1 MDSLDPAGYTA
12 WCERARSGRG
22 AFFDHEQDGILPVLK
37 RLQGLFHRYADRH
50 LTLDCP
56 GFALEPAG
64 GEIPLGH
71 VDRVEVRGNRVH
83 VLGWS
88 TADRVTLSWE
98 GGQDSRQPHIPREDV
113 ANALG
118 LNRYTGFVLEAP
130 LHAFPFTLQLHA
142 HGAAQTPQPVATLTL
157 AALRGARARLR
168 RQFVSVLARLSP
180 TILGYALHRDPGRRD
195 QIKRGLGLEA
205 VPQAGPMET
214 ALFTF
219 VEGDTVSYPTDV
231 PITVIM
237 PVYNAFE
244 LTQAALERVATH
256 TDLPWH
262 AVVIEDCSTDPAVR
276 PWLRDWA
283 AAQNAAHP
291 GRVTLLENETN
302 RGFIGS
308 VNRGFAAALERGDHV
323 VLLNSDALVP
333 AGWASR
339 LIRPMIVHEN
349 VATVT
354 PMSNDAEIF
363 SAPVMCVRSVL
374 APGEADA
381 VDRVAQSFHPEAT
394 LSVAPTGVGF
404 CMAMHIDWLRKVPTL
419 DPVFGRGYGEEV
431 DWCQKVRALGAR
443 HLGLPGLYVEHRGG
457 ESFGS
462 AEKIK
467 LVLNNNQ
474 IVSHRYPTY
483 DREVQSFIAADPLIT
498 PRVALAAALLAE
510 RAREAG
516 VAVPIYLAHSLGG
529 GADDYLEIRIKA
541 ALPET
546 RGAVILRVGGPQR
559 WQVEVITETGRVSG
573 GTDDFDF
580 VKTLLAPIGAR
591 RIVYSCGVG
600 DPDPADLPDCLL
612 ALRRDAPGADGPA
625 DEVEV
630 LFHDF
635 FALSPSYCLLDTDGA
650 YRGLPDGE
658 TEDEAHQFIRPDGSR
673 IQLSGW
679 RAAWGPLLEAADQVT
694 VFSEDSRDHVL
705 QVYPSVAENLR
716 IQPHDLLTEMPV
728 LPQPAPDARQ
738 VIGVLG
744 NIGFQKGAQVVQDL
758 ARHLERGG
766 AHPAGNGADGPAP
779 DSADPARIGLVLIGN
794 IDPAYG
800 LPASAPV
807 HGTYRIA
814 ELDQLAAKYG
824 ITCWLIPSIW
834 PETFSYTTHEALA
847 TGLPVFA
854 FHLGAQGTAV
864 ARAENGHLI
873 HFDPDAPLAEIVL
886 DTVQSVLIPG
896 ADPAETDAPAPAAE
910 DAAEDGVAI
919 SR

>member
-1 MDSLDPAGYTA
+1 M
-12 WCERARSGRG
+12 
-22 AFFDHEQDGILPVLK
+22 LK

-50 LTLDCP
+50 LTLECP
-56 GFALEPAG
+56 GFPLEPSG
-64 GEIPLGH
+64 GETPIGH
-71 VDRVEVRGNRVH
+71 VDRIEVRGNRVH

-88 TADRVTLSWE
+88 TADRITLFWE

-118 LNRYTGFVLEAP
+118 LNRYTGFALEAP
-130 LHAFPFTLQLHA
+130 LHAFPFTLQIHA
-142 HGAAQTPQPVATLTL
+142 HGAAQTPQPVTTLTL
-157 AALRGARARLR
+157 EALRKARARLR
-168 RQFVSVLARLSP
+168 RQFVKVLTRLSP

-219 VEGDTVSYPTDV
+219 VDGDEVAYPTDT

-256 TDLPWH
+256 TDVPWH

-333 AGWASR
+333 ERWASR
-339 LIRPMIVHEN
+339 LIRPMLLHEN

-483 DREVQSFIAADPLIT
+483 DREVQNFIAADPLIT
-498 PRVALAAALLAE
+498 PRVALAIALLAE
-510 RAREAG
+510 RASAAQ

-529 GADDYLEIRIKA
+529 GADDYLETRIKA
-541 ALPET
+541 ELPET
-546 RGAVILRVGGPQR
+546 QGAVILRVGGPQR

-573 GTDDFDF
+573 GTDAFDF

-600 DPDPADLPDCLL
+600 DPDPADLPGYLL
-612 ALRRDAPGADGPA
+612 ALRRDVPGPTEGPA
-625 DEVEV
+625 DAVEV

-635 FALSPSYCLLDTDGA
+635 FALSPSYCLLDSDGA
-650 YRGLPDGE
+650 YRGLPKAE
-658 TEDEAHQFIRPDGSR
+658 TQDEAHQFIRPDGSR
-673 IQLSGW
+673 IPLSGW
-679 RAAWGPLLEAADQVT
+679 RAVWGPLLEAADHVT

-705 QVYPSVAENLR
+705 QVYPAVAENLR
-716 IQPHDLLTEMPV
+716 IQPHALLTEMPV

-744 NIGFQKGAQVVQDL
+744 NIGFQKGAQVVQDI
-758 ARHLERGG
+758 ARYLD
-766 AHPAGNGADGPAP
+766 ASAAQNGAEGTRASETAP
-779 DSADPARIGLVLIGN
+779 GHEIGLVLIGN

-873 HFDPDAPLAEIVL
+873 HFDPDASLAEIVL
-886 DTVQSVLIPG
+886 ETVQTALTPE
-896 ADPAETDAPAPAAE
+896 AAQAETTPSIA
-910 DAAEDGVAI
+910 DAAADDGVAI

>member
-1 MDSLDPAGYTA
+1 M
-12 WCERARSGRG
+12 
-22 AFFDHEQDGILPVLK
+22 
-37 RLQGLFHRYADRH
+37 
-50 LTLDCP
+50 
-56 GFALEPAG
+56 
-64 GEIPLGH
+64 GH

-88 TADRVTLSWE
+88 TADRVTLFWE
-98 GGQDSRQPHIPREDV
+98 GGEDSRRPHIPREDV

-118 LNRYTGFVLEAP
+118 LNRYTGFMLDAP
-130 LHAFPFTLQLHA
+130 LHAFPFQLQIHA
-142 HGAAQTPQPVATLTL
+142 HGVAQTPQPVATLTL
-157 AALRGARARLR
+157 EGIGRARARLR
-168 RQFVSVLARLSP
+168 RKFLGVLTGLVP
-180 TILGYALHRDPGRRD
+180 TILGYALHRDPIRRD
-195 QIKRGLGLEA
+195 QIKRRLGLEA
-205 VPQAGPMET
+205 VPEAGPMET

-219 VEGDTVSYPTDV
+219 VEGDAVTYPTDV

-256 TDLPWH
+256 TDVPWH
-262 AVVIEDCSTDPAVR
+262 AVVIEDCSTDPEVR

-333 AGWASR
+333 ENWASR
-339 LIRPMIVHEN
+339 LIRPMIQHED

-374 APGEADA
+374 DPGEADA
-381 VDRVAQSFHPEAT
+381 VDRVAQTFHPEAT

-404 CMAMHIDWLRKVPTL
+404 CMAMHIDWLRKMPTL
-419 DPVFGRGYGEEV
+419 DPIFGRGYGEEV
-431 DWCQKVRALGAR
+431 DWCQKVRALGGR

-474 IVSHRYPTY
+474 IVSHRYPNY
-483 DREVQSFIAADPLIT
+483 DREVQSFIKADPLIT
-498 PRVALAAALLAE
+498 PRVALAIALLAE
-510 RAREAG
+510 RARVAE

-529 GADDYLEIRIKA
+529 GADDHL
-541 ALPET
+541 ET
-546 RGAVILRVGGPQR
+546 RIEAELPLTKGAVILRVGGPRR
-559 WQVEVITETGRVSG
+559 WQVEVITKTGRVSG
-573 GTDDFDF
+573 GTDAFEF
-580 VKTLLAPIGAR
+580 VQALLAPLGAR

-600 DPDPADLPDCLL
+600 DLDPVGLPECLL
-612 ALRRDAPGADGPA
+612 TLRRDPA
-625 DEVEV
+625 LVEGLPDEIEI

-635 FALSPSYCLLDTDGA
+635 FALSPSYCLLDSDGA
-650 YRGLPDGE
+650 YRGLPELG
-658 TEDEAHQFIRPDGSR
+658 TEDPAHQIVRPDGSR
-673 IQLSGW
+673 VDLSGW
-679 RAAWGPLLEAADQVT
+679 RAAWGGLLEAADQVT
-694 VFSEDSRDHVL
+694 VFSADSRDHVL
-705 QVYPSVAENLR
+705 QVYPAVAST
-716 IQPHDLLTEMPV
+716 IQVQPHDLLTAVPE
-728 LPQPAPDARQ
+728 LPAAPPDARP
-738 VIGVLG
+738 VVGVLG

-758 ARHLERGG
+758 ARRLERAG
-766 AHPAGNGADGPAP
+766 APSNGAAAAEPGAETDTAN
-779 DSADPARIGLVLIGN
+779 DAKAEIGLVLIGN

-814 ELDQLAAKYG
+814 ELDQLVAKYG
-824 ITCWLIPSIW
+824 VTCWLIPSIW

-873 HFDPDAPLAEIVL
+873 HFDPSADLAEIVQA
-886 DTVQSVLIPG
+886 TI
-896 ADPAETDAPAPAAE
+896 ADVMRPEAPSADGPATQAPVEESAASE
-910 DAAEDGVAI
+910 GVAI
-919 SR
+919 SK